1 MAKVGLAVALVVGLV
16 GAGLVGAL
24 PVNAEASEDHV
35 VNGSSGAGILI
46 NEVEMNPKGR
56 DSGKEWVELY
66 NPTSSDVHI
75 GDFAIQTLSKPFKIA
90 IPAGTVIG
98 PGQLYVVKVEGER
111 FALLDGAALLDS
123 SGRTI
128 DSMRSLP
135 DKRDNAWSWQRI
147 PDGSSTW
154 RFVQSTQGE
163 PNDPATFRKAEERSA
178 TPTQSSSQATSSSPQ
193 CMGTTLCLQG
203 RVLYMLDTDTLYV
216 QSGDETYRVD
226 LSLTKVSRNDK
237 NYESGSKITKYFC
250 VGSDVLIDQDDKQA
264 KVKKVNGA
272 IAITGVVYCS
282 SQNLNQQ
289 LLDSGFVSLDYRG
302 CFVSEFGS
310 QDWAV
315 RNGCR

>member
-1 MAKVGLAVALVVGLV
+1 MGLAVALVVGLLC
-16 GAGLVGAL
+16 AGLVGAL
-24 PVNAEASEDHV
+24 PVNVDASEDQA
-35 VNGSSGAGILI
+35 VNGSSGAGIMI

-66 NPTSSDVHI
+66 NPTSSDVNV

-90 IPAGTVIG
+90 IPSGTIIG
-98 PGQLYVVKVEGER
+98 AGQLYVVKVDGER
-111 FALLDGAALLDS
+111 LAIADTLVLIDA

-128 DSMRSLP
+128 DRTPSLL
-135 DKRDNAWSWQRI
+135 DRRDDARSWQRI

-163 PNDPATFRKAEERSA
+163 PNDPATFRKTEERSTTA
-178 TPTQSSSQATSSSPQ
+178 TQPPSQTSTSSPQ
-193 CMGTTLCLQG
+193 CMGTALCLQG
-203 RVLYMLDTDTLYV
+203 KVFKMVDTDTLYV
-216 QSGDETYRVD
+216 RTSSGDYKVD
-226 LSLTKVSRNDK
+226 LSLTKVSRSDK
-237 NYESGSKITKYFC
+237 DYENGSRITKYLC
-250 VGSDVLIDQDDKQA
+250 LGSDVLVDQDDGQA
-264 KVKKVNGA
+264 REKGKN
-272 IAITGVVYCS
+272 ITGVVYCA

-289 LLDSGFVSLDYRG
+289 LLDSGFVNLDYRG